1 MSLSFQE
8 EVVLGIGPKTA
19 EALDMISFSTTI
31 KTPTIRVMIVSLLF
45 ILVVLI
51 PYYSAF
57 PFESERNSPNHF
69 NKGSRLCLG
78 CHDGTLAS
86 NVINR
91 DFYAFGAN
99 SKGVPPGH
107 FDRNSDHPVGIDYRL
122 AQLRSRGRL
131 KDPSMLDPAI
141 KLEDGYVSCTSCHN
155 PNSPLRARLVMSNSG
170 SRLCF
175 SCHNL

>member
-1 MSLSFQE
+1 MSFRE
-8 EVVLGIGPKTA
+8 KVVLGTGTKTA
-19 EALDMISFSTTI
+19 EALDMISFSI
-31 KTPTIRVMIVSLLF
+31 SHRMPAMRVIIVFLLF
-45 ILVVLI
+45 VLAVLI
-51 PYYSAF
+51 PYSAF

-69 NKGSRLCLG
+69 NKGSRFCLG

-86 NVINR
+86 NVMNEN
-91 DFYAFGAN
+91 FLTFGAN
-99 SKGVPPGH
+99 SKGVPPDH
-107 FDRNSDHPVGIDYRL
+107 FDRSSDHPVGIDYRL

-131 KDPSMLDPAI
+131 KDLSMLDPAI

>member
-1 MSLSFQE
+1 MGFRE
-8 EVVLGIGPKTA
+8 EVVLGIGTKTA
-19 EALDMISFSTTI
+19 KALDMISFSTTI
-31 KTPTIRVMIVSLLF
+31 KIPAIRVIIVSLLF
-45 ILVVLI
+45 ILAVLM
-51 PYYSAF
+51 PYSAF

-69 NKGSRLCLG
+69 DKGSRLCLT

-99 SKGVPPGH
+99 SKGVPPDH
-107 FDRNSDHPVGIDYRL
+107 FYRNSDHPVEIDYRL
-122 AQLRSRGRL
+122 AQIRSKGRL